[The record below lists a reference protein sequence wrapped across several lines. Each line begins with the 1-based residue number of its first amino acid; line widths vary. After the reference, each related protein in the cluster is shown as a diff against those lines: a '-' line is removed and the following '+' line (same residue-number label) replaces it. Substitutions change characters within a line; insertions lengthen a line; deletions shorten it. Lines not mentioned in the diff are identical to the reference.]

1 MNSSDVSTNLT
12 FRIVYFFS
20 GNHLCRFQTPNL
32 WLISG
37 FLNSPLLSMLFWGD
51 ILKTYLRWEILSYK
65 LFIQLT
71 HVRQYTILGVFDE
84 LFYQS
89 ESSSEDLA

>member
-1 MNSSDVSTNLT
+1 
-12 FRIVYFFS
+12 
-20 GNHLCRFQTPNL
+20 
-32 WLISG
+32 
-37 FLNSPLLSMLFWGD
+37 MLFWGD
-51 ILKTYLRWEILSYK
+51 ILKIFVYLLGEILSYK

-71 HVRQYTILGVFDE
+71 HVRQYTTLGVFDE